1 MERRKD
7 EKTKRRKDEKTKR
20 RKDEKTKRRKDG
32 KTKDER
38 RRDFKRVLIKPKPS
52 TSTMILLDPVA
63 VFKYGIRKAGHP
75 VWVQDSLDKMTKLD
89 GERFREAF
97 GISPSTVATVF
108 VDIQN
113 IEIMEEESMKNP
125 KLCDMMMALRWLR
138 VYDKEKNHAGFW
150 NMCENSAR
158 TKTWKYVKAFQTLVK
173 YNVKWVASDPENLPE
188 EVFIASV
195 DGVHCR
201 ISEIRTNPSKDICSY
216 KDKHPGL
223 VYELGIAVYK
233 DSLVWINGPFPAGW
247 SDLKVFRAGLKDAVP
262 DGKRLIADQGYVGE
276 PGICSTRNP
285 LDTAAVKELKK
296 RAKAR
301 HETFNK
307 RLKSWDILSSRFR
320 CTRDPIPKHKVV
332 FEACCVLTQYDVEDN
347 HPLFKV

>member
-1 MERRKD
+1 MKTCSRKDRRRKDEKTERQKD
-7 EKTKRRKDEKTKR
+7 EKTKRRKVHIKT
-20 RKDEKTKRRKDG
+20 EA
-32 KTKDER
+32 
-38 RRDFKRVLIKPKPS
+38 IINSKP
-52 TSTMILLDPVA
+52 STMILLDPVA

-97 GISPSTVATVF
+97 GISPSTVVTVF
-108 VDIQN
+108 GDLQDF
-113 IEIMEEESMKNP
+113 EKMGEEAMHNP

-150 NMCENSAR
+150 NMSENSSR
-158 TKTWKYVKAFQTLVK
+158 TKTWKYVRAVRKLVEYK
-173 YNVKWVASDPENLPE
+173 VKWVANDPENLPE

-223 VYELGIAVYK
+223 VYELAIAVYK

-262 DGKRLIADQGYVGE
+262 IGKRLIADQGYVGE

-307 RLKSWDILSSRFR
+307 RLKSWDILSHRFR
-320 CTRDPIPKHKVV
+320 CTRDPITKHKTV